1 MMILSFMMYRL
12 VVGDFVIFA
21 LMTDL
26 VVNGLVMFNL
36 MVDFMVDGFVMSGFV
51 MNWFVVNSLMVHW
64 LNLNVS
70 DLGLVMSVLGNL
82 NVALVSSFMGVS
94 WFVMGLLHV
103 VRLLNVV
110 VRLVLVG
117 RVFRLHVVVSIVLFC
132 DS

>member
-1 MMILSFMMYRL
+1 MMILRFMMYRL

-26 VVNGLVMFNL
+26 VVNGLVMLNL
-36 MVDFMVDGFVMSGFV
+36 MVDLMMDGFVMCGFV

-70 DLGLVMSVLGNL
+70 DLGLVMSVLRNL

-117 RVFRLHVVVSIVLFC
+117 RVFRLHIVVSIVLFC